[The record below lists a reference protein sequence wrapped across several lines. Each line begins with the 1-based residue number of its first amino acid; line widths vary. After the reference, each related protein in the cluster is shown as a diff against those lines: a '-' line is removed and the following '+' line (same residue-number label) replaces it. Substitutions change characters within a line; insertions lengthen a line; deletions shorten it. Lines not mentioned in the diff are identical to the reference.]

1 MLYDEQSAGTHGSG
15 SGSGQEPATYL
26 VDLEPSALIDVQESA
41 PG

>member
-1 MLYDEQSAGTHGSG
+1 MLYDEQSDGTH